1 MKLISYLCKQTI
13 ISMERNI
20 RYSEE
25 YMQFKATLNQRALEK
40 LDYCIAILQTEM
52 PLSQKFVKK
61 IISSDFYEL
70 RVSVDNEIRV
80 ILFSADNS
88 NISLATEI
96 IVLNGFVKKSN
107 KDYDKQIRKAYNILT
122 SMI

>member
-1 MKLISYLCKQTI
+1 
-13 ISMERNI
+13 MERHI

-25 YMQFKATLNQRALEK
+25 FYLFKTELSERASEK

-61 IISSDFYEL
+61 VIGSDFYEL

-80 ILFSADNS
+80 ILFAIDNA

-96 IVLNGFVKKSN
+96 IVLNGFVKKST
-107 KDYDKQIRKAYNILT
+107 KDYDKQIRKAYNILI
-122 SMI
+122 SML

>member
-1 MKLISYLCKQTI
+1 
-13 ISMERNI
+13 MERNI
-20 RYSEE
+20 RYSDE
-25 YMQFKATLNQRALEK
+25 YMQFKATLSQRALEK

-61 IISSDFYEL
+61 VISSDFYEL

-80 ILFSADNS
+80 ILFSADNP

-96 IVLNGFVKKSN
+96 IILNGFVKKSN

>member
-1 MKLISYLCKQTI
+1 
-13 ISMERNI
+13 MERHI

-25 YMQFKATLNQRALEK
+25 YCRFKEGLSQRTLDK
-40 LDYCIAILQTEM
+40 LDFCISILQTAM

-61 IISSDFYEL
+61 IIGSDFYEL
-70 RVSVDNEIRV
+70 RVSVDNEVRV
-80 ILFSADNS
+80 ILFAIDNA

-96 IVLNGFVKKSN
+96 IVLNGFIKKST

>member
-1 MKLISYLCKQTI
+1 MK
-13 ISMERNI
+13 RNI

-25 YMQFKATLNQRALEK
+25 YMQFKATLNQRALQK

-61 IISSDFYEL
+61 VLSSDFYEL

-80 ILFSADNS
+80 ILFSADNP

-107 KDYDKQIRKAYNILT
+107 KDYDKQIKKAYNILT
-122 SMI
+122 SMIWAQITLGSPKSS